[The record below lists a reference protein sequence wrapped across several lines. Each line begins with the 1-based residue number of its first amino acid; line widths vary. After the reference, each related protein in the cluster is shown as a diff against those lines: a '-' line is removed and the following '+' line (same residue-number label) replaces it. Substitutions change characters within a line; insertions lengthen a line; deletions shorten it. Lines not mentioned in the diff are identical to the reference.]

1 MLDEE
6 GNICNGD
13 VIILLIAKYLEAINQ
28 LNNKV
33 VVSTV
38 MANYGFKNS
47 MDKNNFKNIETKVG
61 DKYVAE
67 AMDENNASIGGEQS
81 GHIIIS
87 EALPVGDGLV
97 TFIYCLK
104 STCIF

>member
-1 MLDEE
+1 M
-6 GNICNGD
+6 
-13 VIILLIAKYLEAINQ
+13 IILLIAKYLEAINQ

-67 AMDENNASIGGEQS
+67 AMNETMPQ
-81 GHIIIS
+81 
-87 EALPVGDGLV
+87 
-97 TFIYCLK
+97 
-104 STCIF
+104 

>member
-47 MDKNNFKNIETKVG
+47 MDKNNFKNIETKAVVM
-61 DKYVAE
+61 KKSE
-67 AMDENNASIGGEQS
+67 QFLNNVLNI
-81 GHIIIS
+81 
-87 EALPVGDGLV
+87 
-97 TFIYCLK
+97 
-104 STCIF
+104 

>member
-47 MDKNNFKNIETKVG
+47 MDKNNFKNIETRVG

-67 AMDENNASIGGEQS
+67 AMDENNI
-81 GHIIIS
+81 
-87 EALPVGDGLV
+87 
-97 TFIYCLK
+97 
-104 STCIF
+104 